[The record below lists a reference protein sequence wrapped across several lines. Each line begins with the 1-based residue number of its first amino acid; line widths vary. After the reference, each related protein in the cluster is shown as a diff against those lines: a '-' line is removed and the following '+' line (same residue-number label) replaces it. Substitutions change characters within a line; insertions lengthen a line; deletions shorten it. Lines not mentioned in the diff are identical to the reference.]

1 MKFPVQVKINSNITV
16 MQAIVLAAGFG
27 TRLRPY
33 TTIRPKP
40 LFPVVNR
47 LLLHRLLSQLAACDC
62 RQVVVN
68 CHHLPEQI
76 EAALKDWP
84 GVQLQVEAEILGTG
98 GALRKA
104 LDSLENEPV
113 LVMNGDLYHEIDPE
127 WVYHRHLLS
136 KNDVTLALHEYARFN
151 TVRVG
156 GDRVLGFAEGA
167 QENCLAFTGIHV
179 VDPEVLERIAL
190 GRFHHIIDLYQDL
203 ARENRVGYCRTDS
216 ALWYD
221 IGTPSDYLQLHAR
234 LLEPLG
240 RWQIEP
246 SARVA
251 AGVQLGGW
259 GCIGA
264 EAEIGAG
271 AVLHGCVVW
280 PGGKVPAGV
289 RLEGAIITGH
299 ADIDQVLWNQDER
312 NV

>member
-1 MKFPVQVKINSNITV
+1 MEFPVQVKINSNIAA

-47 LLLHRLLSQLAACDC
+47 MLLHRLLSQLEACDC

-84 GVQLQVEAEILGTG
+84 GVRLQVEPEILGTG

-104 LDSLENEPV
+104 LDTMENDPI

-136 KNDVTLALHEYARFN
+136 KNDVTLALHDYPRFN

-156 GDRVLGFAEGA
+156 GDRVLEFAGSAREG
-167 QENCLAFTGIHV
+167 CLAFTGMHV
-179 VDPEVLERIAL
+179 VDPEALERIAL
-190 GRFHHIIDLYQDL
+190 GRFHHIIDLYREL

-216 ALWYD
+216 ALWAD
-221 IGTPSDYLQLHAR
+221 IGTPDDYLQLHAR
-234 LLEPLG
+234 LLEPNG
-240 RWQIEP
+240 GWRIEP
-246 SARVA
+246 TARIGDQVR
-251 AGVQLGGW
+251 LSGW

-264 EAEIGAG
+264 EAEIGA
-271 AVLHGCVVW
+271 AATLQDCVVW
-280 PGGKVPAGV
+280 PGAKVPEGV
-289 RLEGAIITGH
+289 RAEGAIITGN
-299 ADIDQVLWNQDER
+299 AELDRSLWNRGMD
-312 NV
+312 NA

>member
-1 MKFPVQVKINSNITV
+1 MKFPAQVKINSNISV

-27 TRLRPY
+27 TRLQPY
-33 TTIRPKP
+33 TTIRAKP

-62 RQVVVN
+62 GPVVVN

-76 EAALKDWP
+76 EEALKAWP
-84 GVQLQVEAEILGTG
+84 GVQLQVEPEILGTG

-104 LDSLENEPV
+104 LDNMDNDPI

-136 KNDVTLALHEYARFN
+136 RNDVTMALHDYPRFN
-151 TVRVG
+151 TVRIG
-156 GDRVLGFAEGA
+156 GDRVLGFTEAA

-190 GRFHHIIDLYQDL
+190 GRFHHIIDLYQDM
-203 ARENRVGYCRTDS
+203 ARKDRVGYCRTDS
-216 ALWYD
+216 AFWYD
-221 IGTPSDYLQLHAR
+221 IGTPTDYLQLHAR
-234 LLEPLG
+234 LLEPAG
-240 RWQIEP
+240 GWQVEP
-246 SARVA
+246 SAC
-251 AGVQLGGW
+251 LGADVLLSGW

-264 EAEIGAG
+264 EAGIGAG
-271 AVLHGCVVW
+271 TVLHNCVVW
-280 PGGKVPAGV
+280 PGATVPAGA
-289 RLEGAIITGH
+289 RAEGAIITGNG
-299 ADIDQVLWNQDER
+299 DIDQVLWNQSER

>member
-1 MKFPVQVKINSNITV
+1 

-62 RQVVVN
+62 QHVVVN

-76 EAALKDWP
+76 EEALKDWP
-84 GVQLQVEAEILGTG
+84 GVQLQVEPEILGTG
-98 GALRKA
+98 GGLRKA
-104 LDSLENEPV
+104 LDNMENDPI

-127 WVYHRHLLS
+127 WLYHRHLLS
-136 KNDVTLALHEYARFN
+136 KNDVTMALHDYPRFN

-156 GDRVLGFAEGA
+156 GDRVLGFAEAA

-203 ARENRVGYCRTDS
+203 AQEDRVGYCRTDS
-216 ALWYD
+216 AFWYD
-221 IGTPSDYLQLHAR
+221 IGTPADYLQLHAR

-240 RWQIEP
+240 AWQVDP
-246 SARVA
+246 SVNMGD
-251 AGVQLGGW
+251 GVHCSGW

-271 AVLHGCVVW
+271 AVLQNCVVW
-280 PGGKVPAGV
+280 PGAKVPAGV
-289 RLEGAIITGH
+289 QVEGAIITGNT
-299 ADIDQVLWNQDER
+299 DVDQALWLTSEKSL
-312 NV
+312 